1 MADIIVI
8 AVIVLVAAWAIFTI
22 VKAKRKHG
30 GCAFC
35 PSAGSGDC
43 DCGSSKVGISEA
55 KLKEAKKK
63 LEKIEENI
71 EKKKGTL

>member
-8 AVIVLVAAWAIFTI
+8 VVIALVAAFAIFTI

-43 DCGSSKVGISEA
+43 DCGSSKSGISDEE
-55 KLKEAKKK
+55 LEVSKKK
-63 LEKIEENI
+63 LQKIQQNI